1 MNLQNTKT
9 LNVFWVTFALLTL
22 VFIYPPIAGAQD
34 TDFPTKPI
42 KLIVAFAPGGST
54 DLTSRALAKGA
65 EKYLGKPVVVE
76 NRPGGGGTLG
86 PTLVSK
92 EKPDGYTLGTLAGGA
107 ATWSPL
113 ILELAYDVKKD
124 FTYIMQY
131 GTYLMI
137 VSARSD
143 ALLTPQR
150 NLLNIPARI
159 QILVS
164 VRLATTRFPMSPS
177 LSWPRRLVYSGKL
190 SDSMAPFRRLQH
202 CWVGHVSFIAATQE
216 QIAYIKAGRIKPLV
230 TYCESRSTAL
240 PDVPTWREVGY
251 DVGAESA
258 LGIVG
263 PAGIPKARVEKLVYA
278 F

>member
-143 ALLTPQR
+143 APFNTAKELIEYSRKNP
-150 NLLNIPARI
+150 NL
-159 QILVS
+159 
-164 VRLATTRFPMSPS
+164 
-177 LSWPRRLVYSGKL
+177 
-190 SDSMAPFRRLQH
+190 
-202 CWVGHVSFIAATQE
+202 SFGT
-216 QIAYIKAGRIKPLV
+216 
-230 TYCESRSTAL
+230 S
-240 PDVPTWREVGY
+240 
-251 DVGAESA
+251 
-258 LGIVG
+258 GIVG
-263 PAGIPKARVEKLVYA
+263 WSRLIYRRNSRTDSLYKGRTNQAVSYLL
-278 F
+278 